1 MTVFSAQTFAS
12 NGKLLLTGEY
22 LVLKGAKALALPL
35 KLQQTLTVSGEEAY
49 GHALLNWYAFAPT
62 APWMKILF
70 ELPSLDIIYS
80 NNPQAASKL
89 HVILLTLRQMSPHL
103 FDGSLS
109 WEVKT
114 RLDFEPDWGFGTSS
128 TLIAN
133 LAKWAGVDPY
143 DLLRFSIGG
152 SGYDVACASASS
164 PIFYE
169 SKSLRPTVIRAGFK
183 PPFANQLFFVYRGK
197 KKDSLQDV
205 RSFMQ
210 RYEDSPLTHEISRI
224 SQISEE
230 TTRTESYATFCTL
243 MDEHEQLIS
252 GLIDVQPLKTS
263 FPDFDGHL
271 KNLGAWG
278 GDFMLAMSDRGE
290 KYLRQ
295 YFAGHGLKLIF
306 PYHDIIR

>member
-35 KLQQTLTVSGEEAY
+35 KLQQTLRVSGEEAY
-49 GHALLNWYAFAPT
+49 GHALLNWQAFAPT

-70 ELPSLDIIYS
+70 ELPSLDIIYA
-80 NNPQAASKL
+80 NHPQAASKL
-89 HVILLTLRQMSPHL
+89 HVILLTLQQMNPHL

-114 RLDFEPDWGFGTSS
+114 RLDFEPEWGFGTSS

-143 DLLRFSIGG
+143 ELLRFSIGG
-152 SGYDVACASASS
+152 SGYDLACASASS

-169 SKSLRPTVIRAGFK
+169 TKTLRPTVVRAGFK
-183 PPFANQLFFVYRGK
+183 PPFAEQLFFVYRGQ

-205 RSFMQ
+205 RNFTH
-210 RYEDSPLTHEISRI
+210 RYENSSLSDEVGRI

-230 TTRTESYATFCTL
+230 AARTESYATFCTL

-252 GLIDVQPLKTS
+252 RLIGVKPLKER
-263 FPDFDGHL
+263 FPDFNGHL

-278 GDFMLAMSDRGE
+278 GDFMLAMSDQGE
-290 KYLRQ
+290 GYLRR
-295 YFAGHGLKLIF
+295 YFADCGLKLIF